1 MKTSITSLERCDF
14 SQAPHRQ
21 AFCSLLRH
29 YMEDPMG
36 DYTPHTEA
44 QENKLIEDLA
54 THPTAAVYLM
64 KLDGVYVGLATT
76 FMNYST
82 FKRQPYLYLHDVV
95 IHHAVRGKGLGKK
108 MVSGLID
115 IARAAGCCKVS
126 LEVRSDNPA
135 AQTAY
140 KALGFDTCDPAML
153 YWEKSL

>member
-1 MKTSITSLERCDF
+1 MTTSITSLERCDF

-108 MVSGLID
+108 MVSGLI
-115 IARAAGCCKVS
+115 
-126 LEVRSDNPA
+126 
-135 AQTAY
+135 
-140 KALGFDTCDPAML
+140 
-153 YWEKSL
+153 